1 MFSCLSNFAATLAEA
16 SGIVTCIKPAALRI
30 CRRSFAMLIMWE
42 AAGGLEH
49 PVVVVRV
56 TMFRLT
62 PRMACGGAIRGCRCS
77 GWGLVRAALNIS
89 TLGFHQ
95 LSHRISLLAHLGY
108 SYLLPS
114 LLID

>member
-30 CRRSFAMLIMWE
+30 CRISFAMLIMWE

-62 PRMACGGAIRGCRCS
+62 PRMACGGAIRGCRCP
-77 GWGLVRAALNIS
+77 GLGVVGTGAGGIEYLYIGISSALTSHQPPRVRTHN
-89 TLGFHQ
+89 
-95 LSHRISLLAHLGY
+95 
-108 SYLLPS
+108 P
-114 LLID
+114 